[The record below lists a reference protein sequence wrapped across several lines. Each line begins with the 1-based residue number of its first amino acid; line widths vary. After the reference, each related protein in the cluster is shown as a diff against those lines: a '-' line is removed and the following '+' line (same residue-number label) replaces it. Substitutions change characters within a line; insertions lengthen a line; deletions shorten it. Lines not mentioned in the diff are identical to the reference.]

1 MDTPLPEDAFL
12 VGHATHPD
20 ARMALALAAA
30 QLDAQAARRPAG
42 ARPPTLGLVYFS
54 DHYAAQAQALHEDL
68 RQRWPGV
75 RWAGCAAVGVAAS
88 GVEYFDEPALVV
100 MLCPLAADA
109 FQVFSGTRPLGTGAH
124 TALVHADPSTPD
136 LSEIVVELSQ
146 RVATGYLFGGLV
158 SSRAGATQLAEGV
171 FDGGLSGVGFGAGVA
186 LVSRVTQGCQP
197 VGPERVVTAAEGP
210 LVLALDGRPALP
222 CLLEDL
228 GIGLED
234 PRKAMPVLRATLV
247 GLTDADAALLGR
259 GGQFG
264 PDVRARHLIGLDPA
278 RQAVAVAEHVA
289 PGMRLA
295 FSQRHTEAARRD
307 LVRICSEIREELET
321 EAAEAA
327 AAPARAGGVDVDAQ
341 RAAGAATAPAIRGAV
356 YISCNGRGG
365 PHFGGPSAELK
376 IVQHALGDVPLVG
389 FFAAGEIARRH
400 LYGYTGVLTVFRG

>member
-1 MDTPLPEDAFL
+1 MDTPLHEDSFL

-30 QLDAQAARRPAG
+30 QVDAQAARRPAG
-42 ARPPTLGLVYFS
+42 ARPPSLGLVYFS
-54 DHYAAQAQALHEDL
+54 DHYAAQAQALHDEL
-68 RQRWPGV
+68 HTRWPGV

-88 GVEYFDEPALVV
+88 GVEYFDEPALVI
-100 MLCPLAADA
+100 MLCPLPVDD
-109 FQVFSGTRPLGTGAH
+109 FQVFSGTQPLGGGAH

-234 PRKAMPVLRATLV
+234 PRKVMPVLRATLV

-307 LVRICSEIREELET
+307 LVRICSEIREEVES
-321 EAAEAA
+321 AAEPAGDADGGRPTAA
-327 AAPARAGGVDVDAQ
+327 R
-341 RAAGAATAPAIRGAV
+341 RILGAV
-356 YISCNGRGG
+356 YVSCNGRGG
-365 PHFGGPSAELK
+365 PHFGAPSAELK
-376 IVQHALGDVPLVG
+376 IVQRALGDVPLVG
-389 FFAAGEIARRH
+389 FFAAGEIARSH
-400 LYGYTGVLTVFRG
+400 VYGYTGVLTVFTTA